1 MRLRNH
7 EVDML
12 SGSIVKG
19 LVAIAL
25 PIMVMNVLQ
34 SLFSIADMTVLKIYD
49 TDGGY
54 SVGAVGACGSLIVL
68 ITGLLI
74 GISAGTNVTVAR
86 YIGRGED
93 QRVDRAVGTAILLA
107 ALGGIV
113 LAGIGISFAEV
124 FLRMVN
130 CDPMLLPQAALY
142 FRIYFAGVPILMVY
156 NFSASILRAS
166 GDTRRPMLFL
176 TLGGVINVILNFVF
190 VAGLGM
196 RVEGVAIATVIS
208 WAVSAILA
216 LIALAKNTGTVK
228 IRRSRLRF
236 YRRELSEMLV
246 IGVPAGFQQAL
257 YCIANVIIAA
267 TVNSFG
273 PDATTGI
280 SIANNFDGVLY
291 QIVIA
296 PSLAVMPYV
305 SQNIGCGNPQRASKA
320 VGRGMLLTVL
330 IGATI
335 GAFSAIFSWELSS
348 IMSDNPAVIAYS
360 CQKMVI
366 ISSTYFICGLNEIL
380 CAAMRGMGRSVI
392 PTVVTLLYMCVFRFV
407 WVYTIFPLMPNLTFL
422 YLVWPVSWVLS
433 IGTMLFFF
441 FPTLKKLVSMGK
453 GDAQKSLPLRAE

>member
-1 MRLRNH
+1 MRFSKKN

-19 LVAIAL
+19 LMAIAL

-34 SLFSIADMTVLKIYD
+34 SLFSIADMTVLKVYD

-54 SVGAVGACGSLIVL
+54 SVGAVGACGSIIVL

-74 GISAGTNVTVAR
+74 GISAGANVIIAR
-86 YIGRGED
+86 YIGRGEHE
-93 QRVDRAVGTAILLA
+93 RIEKAVGTAVLFA
-107 ALGGIV
+107 FLGGIV
-113 LAGIGISFAEV
+113 LAVVGVSFAET
-124 FLRMVN
+124 FLTWTD
-130 CDPMLLPQAALY
+130 CDPLLLPQAILY
-142 FRIYFAGVPILMVY
+142 FQIYFAGVPILMVY
-156 NFSASILRAS
+156 NFCASILRAS

-176 TLGGVINVILNFVF
+176 ALSGIVNVILNFVF
-190 VAGLGM
+190 VAGVGM

-208 WAVSAILA
+208 WLLSAVLA
-216 LIALAKNTGTVK
+216 LVALTRSTGAVK
-228 IRRSRLRF
+228 LRWGRLRF
-236 YRRELSEMLV
+236 YKRELSEMLA

-257 YCIANVIIAA
+257 YCIANVIIAT

-291 QIVIA
+291 QIIIA

-305 SQNIGCGNPQRASKA
+305 SQNIGKGNPRRAA
-320 VGRGMLLTVL
+320 QAIGRGMILTTL

-335 GAFSAIFSWELSS
+335 GAFSATFSWQLSS
-348 IMSDNPAVIAYS
+348 IMSENPAVLAYS

-366 ISSTYFICGLNEIL
+366 ISSTYFICGINEIM
-380 CAAMRGMGRSVI
+380 CAAMRGLGRSVI
-392 PTVVTLLYMCVFRFV
+392 PTVVTLVYMCLFRFV
-407 WVYTIFPLMPNLTFL
+407 WVYAIFPLVPNLTFL
-422 YLVWPVSWVLS
+422 YAVWPISWVLS

-441 FPTLKKLVSMGK
+441 FPTLKRYLSMAK
-453 GDAQKSLPLRAE
+453 EPNKVLA